1 MRKSITK
8 GQGSWFDPTFFTQS
22 SDWYPE
28 RRNRETP
35 KGTEKHHGYSSDVYT
50 DQALNWLRNRDSK
63 RPFCLM
69 LHFKAPHHS
78 YEYPKRY
85 HQLLEDVMIDEPF
98 NLHENIQKTSPLL
111 KARHVWHMTGM
122 RGYFGRH
129 QDDKYP
135 PRSKASAAWQHL
147 IHKYIRCVA
156 AVDENV
162 KRVIDH
168 LESEGIKEETLI
180 IYTSDQGYWLGQH
193 GLYDKRLI
201 LEESMKMPLIVRF
214 PKEIKA
220 GTVTNALSSNV
231 DMAPTLLDY
240 AGIQP
245 PESMQGKSLRPLFK
259 GAAGDKKRKGIC
271 YAYWSGGH
279 PHWGVRTDRYKLVH
293 FPGTKEYEF
302 YDLQEDPFE
311 MKNLAGD
318 RKYQSAIKAT
328 EEILKKLS
336 SEVDIKPS
344 EMPGA
349 KK

>member
-135 PRSKASAAWQHL
+135 PRSKH
-147 IHKYIRCVA
+147 
-156 AVDENV
+156 
-162 KRVIDH
+162 
-168 LESEGIKEETLI
+168 
-180 IYTSDQGYWLGQH
+180 
-193 GLYDKRLI
+193 
-201 LEESMKMPLIVRF
+201 
-214 PKEIKA
+214 
-220 GTVTNALSSNV
+220 
-231 DMAPTLLDY
+231 
-240 AGIQP
+240 P
-245 PESMQGKSLRPLFK
+245 P
-259 GAAGDKKRKGIC
+259 
-271 YAYWSGGH
+271 
-279 PHWGVRTDRYKLVH
+279 
-293 FPGTKEYEF
+293 PGST
-302 YDLQEDPFE
+302 
-311 MKNLAGD
+311 
-318 RKYQSAIKAT
+318 
-328 EEILKKLS
+328 
-336 SEVDIKPS
+336 
-344 EMPGA
+344 
-349 KK
+349 